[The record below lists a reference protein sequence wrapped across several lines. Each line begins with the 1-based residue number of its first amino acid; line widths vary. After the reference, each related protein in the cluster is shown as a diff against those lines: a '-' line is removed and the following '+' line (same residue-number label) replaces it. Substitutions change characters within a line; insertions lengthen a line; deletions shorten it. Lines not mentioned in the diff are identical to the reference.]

1 MNCNIDLHEN
11 LIESGY
17 TLCPF
22 CDQKLEDSD
31 KKTTRSFS
39 KI

>member
-11 LIESGY
+11 LIESGDI
-17 TLCPF
+17 LCPF

-31 KKTTRSFS
+31 KNH
-39 KI
+39 KIV